1 MERFLARVYKI
12 CNRASCIA
20 EKATNVSTPTES
32 PKPHVL
38 IVDDDAEIRDLLS
51 RFLSKHDFRVTT
63 AKDGRDMRQ
72 AMQDWSFDLLVL
84 DLMLPGED
92 GLSLCRHVRS
102 ESEIPIIMLT
112 AMGEDVDRIIGLEVG
127 ADDYIAKPF
136 NPRELAARIKAVLRR
151 ATTSSVPD
159 GGGGRTEKLKFAE
172 FELDPTTR
180 TLKKEGSD
188 VGLTAGEY
196 DLLIAFVDHP
206 RRVLNR
212 DQLLDMARGRAAIP
226 FDRSIDV
233 QVGRLR
239 RKIELDPKTPTY
251 IKTVRGGG
259 YMFTPEVISA

>member
-1 MERFLARVYKI
+1 M
-12 CNRASCIA
+12 S
-20 EKATNVSTPTES
+20 VSEA
-32 PKPHVL
+32 PKPHIL

-63 AKDGRDMRQ
+63 AKDGREMRQ
-72 AMQDWSFDLLVL
+72 ALQDWSFDLVVL
-84 DLMLPGED
+84 DLMMPGED

-102 ESEIPIIMLT
+102 ESKMPIIMLT
-112 AMGEDVDRIIGLEVG
+112 AMGEEVDRIIGLEVG
-127 ADDYIAKPF
+127 ADDYMAKPF

-151 ATTSSVPD
+151 SPATNGVEAPEKD
-159 GGGGRTEKLKFAE
+159 GSEIGFGNFA
-172 FELDPTTR
+172 LNPATR
-180 TLKKEGSD
+180 TLKRAEND
-188 VGLTAGEY
+188 IPLTAGEY
-196 DLLIAFVDHP
+196 DLLIAFVGHP

-239 RKIELDPKTPTY
+239 RKIEDDPKNPNL

-259 YMFTPEVISA
+259 YMFTAEVSSA

>member
-1 MERFLARVYKI
+1 VTLL
-12 CNRASCIA
+12 SS
-20 EKATNVSTPTES
+20 VSEA
-32 PKPHVL
+32 PKPHIL

-63 AKDGRDMRQ
+63 ARDGREMRQ
-72 AMQDWSFDLLVL
+72 ALQDWAFDLVVL
-84 DLMLPGED
+84 DLMMPGED
-92 GLSLCRHVRS
+92 GLTLCRQIRT
-102 ESEIPIIMLT
+102 ESAMPIIMLT
-112 AMGEDVDRIIGLEVG
+112 AMGEEVDRIIGLEVG
-127 ADDYIAKPF
+127 ADDYMAKPF

-151 ATTSSVPD
+151 V
-159 GGGGRTEKLKFAE
+159 GGLAGAETPESRTQKLAFAD
-172 FELDPTTR
+172 FELDPSTR
-180 TLKKEGSD
+180 TLSREAANPVAEERQPGEIP
-188 VGLTAGEY
+188 LTAGEY

-239 RKIELDPKTPTY
+239 RKIEDDPKNPAL

-259 YMFTPEVISA
+259 YMFTAEVRPA

>member
-1 MERFLARVYKI
+1 MNNI
-12 CNRASCIA
+12 S
-20 EKATNVSTPTES
+20 ES
-32 PKPHVL
+32 PKPHIL
-38 IVDDDAEIRDLLS
+38 IVDDDSEIRELLS

-63 AKDGRDMRQ
+63 AKDGREMRQ
-72 AMQDWSFDLLVL
+72 AMTDWSFDLLVL
-84 DLMLPGED
+84 DLMMPGED

-102 ESEIPIIMLT
+102 ESRMPIIMLT

-127 ADDYIAKPF
+127 ADDYMAKPF

-151 ATTSSVPD
+151 SSSSLLSDNVEARPD
-159 GGGGRTEKLKFAE
+159 KVMFAG
-172 FELDPTTR
+172 FQLDPITR
-180 TLKKEGSD
+180 TLQRDSESI
-188 VGLTAGEY
+188 VLTAGEY

-239 RKIELDPKTPTY
+239 RKIEPDPKNPIL

-259 YMFTPEVISA
+259 YMFTPEVAAA

>member
-1 MERFLARVYKI
+1 M
-12 CNRASCIA
+12 NT
-20 EKATNVSTPTES
+20 ATET

-51 RFLSKHDFRVTT
+51 RFLSKHEFRVTT
-63 AKDGRDMRQ
+63 AKDGRDMNQ
-72 AMQDWSFDLLVL
+72 ALKDWNIDLIVL
-84 DLMLPGED
+84 DLMMPGDD
-92 GLSLCRHVRS
+92 GLTLCRQVRADS
-102 ESEIPIIMLT
+102 DIPIIMLT

-151 ATTSSVPD
+151 TSVQPLVPVVPI
-159 GGGGRTEKLKFAE
+159 TEAAGEIVRFE
-172 FELDPTTR
+172 DFELETATR
-180 TLKKEGSD
+180 TLRKKGED
-188 VGLTAGEY
+188 ILLTAGEY
-196 DLLIAFVDHP
+196 ELLVAFVEHP

-226 FDRSIDV
+226 FDRAIDV

-239 RKIELDPKTPTY
+239 KKIEPDNKTPLL

-259 YMFTPEVISA
+259 YMFTPEVIRG

>member
-1 MERFLARVYKI
+1 M
-12 CNRASCIA
+12 
-20 EKATNVSTPTES
+20 STPTEAA
-32 PKPHVL
+32 KPHIL
-38 IVDDDAEIRDLLS
+38 IVDDDAEIRELLS
-51 RFLSKHDFRVTT
+51 RFLAKHDFRITT
-63 AKDGRDMRQ
+63 AKNGHEMRQ

-92 GLSLCRHVRS
+92 GLSLCLRVRG
-102 ESEIPIIMLT
+102 ESGIPIIMLT

-136 NPRELAARIKAVLRR
+136 NPRELASRIKAVLRR
-151 ATTSSVPD
+151 ATSFSVPNT
-159 GGGGRTEKLKFAE
+159 GGGRTEKFMFAG
-172 FELDPTTR
+172 FELDPATR
-180 TLKKEGSD
+180 TLKKDGAD
-188 VGLTAGEY
+188 VDLTAGEY
-196 DLLIAFVDHP
+196 DLLIAFVGHP

-239 RKIELDPKTPTY
+239 RKIEASPKTTTF

-259 YMFTPEVISA
+259 YMFTPEVTTK

>member
-1 MERFLARVYKI
+1 MSS
-12 CNRASCIA
+12 ASEA
-20 EKATNVSTPTES
+20 
-32 PKPHVL
+32 PKPHIL

-63 AKDGRDMRQ
+63 ARDGREMRQ
-72 AMQDWSFDLLVL
+72 ALQDWAFDLVVL
-84 DLMLPGED
+84 DLMMPGED
-92 GLSLCRHVRS
+92 GLTLCRQIRT
-102 ESEIPIIMLT
+102 ESSIPIIMLT
-112 AMGEDVDRIIGLEVG
+112 AMGEEVDRIIGLEVG
-127 ADDYIAKPF
+127 ADDYMAKPF

-151 ATTSSVPD
+151 VGGLGPNDSPETRTQKLSFAT
-159 GGGGRTEKLKFAE
+159 

-180 TLKKEGSD
+180 TLARPTGEIP
-188 VGLTAGEY
+188 LTAGEY

-239 RKIELDPKTPTY
+239 RKIEEDPKNPAL

-259 YMFTPEVISA
+259 YMFTAEVRPA

>member
-1 MERFLARVYKI
+1 M
-12 CNRASCIA
+12 
-20 EKATNVSTPTES
+20 STSEA
-32 PKPHVL
+32 PKPHIL

-63 AKDGRDMRQ
+63 AKDGREMSQ
-72 AMQDWSFDLLVL
+72 ALEDWSFDLVVL
-84 DLMLPGED
+84 DLMMPGED
-92 GLSLCRHVRS
+92 GLTLCRQIRS
-102 ESEIPIIMLT
+102 ESALPIVMLT
-112 AMGEDVDRIIGLEVG
+112 AMGEEVDRIIGLEVG
-127 ADDYIAKPF
+127 ADDYMAKPF

-151 ATTSSVPD
+151 STNPAATEPSEV
-159 GGGGRTEKLKFAE
+159 RANKLVFGE
-172 FELDPTTR
+172 FELDPATR
-180 TLKKEGSD
+180 TLKRHSGEIL
-188 VGLTAGEY
+188 LTAGEY

-239 RKIELDPKTPTY
+239 RKIENDPKCPNL

-259 YMFTPEVISA
+259 YMFTAEVNQA

>member
-1 MERFLARVYKI
+1 MSS
-12 CNRASCIA
+12 ASEA
-20 EKATNVSTPTES
+20 
-32 PKPHVL
+32 PKPHIL

-63 AKDGRDMRQ
+63 ARDGREMRQ
-72 AMQDWSFDLLVL
+72 ALQDWAFDLVVL
-84 DLMLPGED
+84 DLMMPGED
-92 GLSLCRHVRS
+92 GLTLCRQIRTDS
-102 ESEIPIIMLT
+102 SMPIIMLT
-112 AMGEDVDRIIGLEVG
+112 AMGEEVDRIIGLEVG
-127 ADDYIAKPF
+127 ADDYMAKPF

-151 ATTSSVPD
+151 V
-159 GGGGRTEKLKFAE
+159 GGLTAAETPESRTQRLAFAA
-172 FELDPTTR
+172 FQLDPTTR
-180 TLKKEGSD
+180 TLARGDKEPGD
-188 VGLTAGEY
+188 IPLTAGEY

-239 RKIELDPKTPTY
+239 RKIEDDPKNPAL

-259 YMFTPEVISA
+259 YMFTAEVRPA

>member
-1 MERFLARVYKI
+1 MSS
-12 CNRASCIA
+12 ASEA
-20 EKATNVSTPTES
+20 
-32 PKPHVL
+32 PKPHIL

-63 AKDGRDMRQ
+63 ARDGREMRQ
-72 AMQDWSFDLLVL
+72 ALQDWAFDLVVL
-84 DLMLPGED
+84 DLMMPGED
-92 GLSLCRHVRS
+92 GLTLCRQIRT
-102 ESEIPIIMLT
+102 ESSMPIIMLT
-112 AMGEDVDRIIGLEVG
+112 AMGEEVDRIIGLEVG
-127 ADDYIAKPF
+127 ADDYMAKPF

-151 ATTSSVPD
+151 V
-159 GGGGRTEKLKFAE
+159 GGLGVNDSPETRTQKLSFAA

-180 TLKKEGSD
+180 TLQRPTGEIP
-188 VGLTAGEY
+188 LTAGEY

-239 RKIELDPKTPTY
+239 RKIEEDPKNPAL

-259 YMFTPEVISA
+259 YMFTAEVRPA